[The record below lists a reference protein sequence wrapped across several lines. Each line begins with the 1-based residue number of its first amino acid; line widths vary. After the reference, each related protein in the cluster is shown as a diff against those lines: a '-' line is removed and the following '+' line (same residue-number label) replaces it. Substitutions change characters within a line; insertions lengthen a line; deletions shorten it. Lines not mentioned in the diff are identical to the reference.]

1 MQNMEEK
8 LKHSLHF
15 YNMKK
20 YYALKANVD
29 DLGYFPQ
36 TKGIFGPYNFNDP
49 DSVYYAINRDPIGR
63 LWVPEGFN
71 MRPSA
76 KWTDIIMTAEISY
89 PALVVSA
96 AFLDIITSVQHP
108 PGLEYFPLKL
118 VKKGEE
124 RVYYIIIIN
133 PGIPHIIDFAL
144 SECIL
149 NSTTSAETTPIEINN
164 LAEYNQIKNSDK
176 SPYLNIR
183 NPKFDFSNIEYDI
196 FRSPSGVIFI
206 WYIVSET
213 LKEKVEQAGLK
224 GILFTEIDV
233 TQVQNGG
240 V

>member
-1 MQNMEEK
+1 MRNVK
-8 LKHSLHF
+8 GKIKHSLHF
-15 YNMKK
+15 YIMKK

-29 DLGYFPQ
+29 DLGYYPQ

-49 DSVYYAINRDPIGR
+49 DSVYYAIHRDPVGR

-96 AFLDIITSVQHP
+96 AFLDIITSAQHP
-108 PGLEYFPLKL
+108 PGLEYFPIKL

-133 PGIPHIIDFAL
+133 PGIAYAINFAL
-144 SECIL
+144 SDFIL
-149 NSTTSAETTPIEINN
+149 ISTTSAETTPIEINN
-164 LAEYNQIKNSDK
+164 LAEYIQIKNSDK

-183 NPKFDFSNIEYDI
+183 NLKFDFSNIAYDI
-196 FRSPSGVIFI
+196 FRLPRGSNFI
-206 WYIVSET
+206 RYIVSET
-213 LKEKVEQAGLK
+213 LKERVEQAGLK
-224 GILFTEIDV
+224 GIRFTEIDV